1 MVCLRGLQWWLHLPR
16 LYLGVSL
23 HQVSPVLHFWSDASD
38 VDWGSHLDCQVASG
52 LWDTRRAALSI
63 YARER
68 LAVPLGLCQ
77 FRSPLRGRTVAVFCD
92 QPQLCIP
99 SARGVAPGLL
109 SSPPWLRRSCAGWS
123 PSPSACL
130 HSSFRAP
137 TPSYP
142 TPCLALTS
150 SHIQSGLYA

>member
-1 MVCLRGLQWWLHLPR
+1 MEPSGSGGSNLSVD
-16 LYLGVSL
+16 GVSSRPPVVAPSPSSL
-23 HQVSPVLHFWSDASD
+23 SRRVSAPSAPVLHFWSDASD

-52 LWDTRRAALSI
+52 LWDTRQAALSI

-68 LAVPLGLCQ
+68 LAVQLGLCQ

-92 QPQLCIP
+92 KPQLCIP
-99 SARGVAPGLL
+99 FARGVDPGLL
-109 SSPPWLRRSCAGWS
+109 SSPPWLRRSCARWN

-137 TPSYP
+137 TPS
-142 TPCLALTS
+142 
-150 SHIQSGLYA
+150 